1 MVIEKGMFVC
11 KVTMDSSKQTVSVP
25 ADQAVKVVPGKGHAV
40 IIVMGEQKGQT
51 GTLIGIDNED
61 GIVKMD
67 SNLDIKI
74 LDREHLAKYRK

>member
-1 MVIEKGMFVC
+1 MEKGLSMC
-11 KVTMDSSKQTVSVP
+11 KVMMDNSKQNVSMIAENVHR
-25 ADQAVKVVPGKGHAV
+25 VVPGKGHAV